1 MRFNFNKFSNR
12 EQILAISFIILTFIL
27 VLISVI
33 SWLNNK
39 NQSLEKE
46 NQNIISRLNYIE
58 SIPSSISSNRNLFS
72 DSISILV
79 NSTSKEKN
87 IQIDRTQPLN
97 DNSIMVW
104 VNEVNF
110 IDLYDWMILM
120 GEQGGE
126 IEKMNIRKSKQ
137 NKVNAQISAL
147 NAVSVVSD
155 AVSNSENIVLVSI
168 SYERTRFIIE
178 VQTNSYDQLQ
188 EYVDLVNSMGLSVNL
203 GASRRV
209 NNFIQGEISIN
220 AF

>member
-12 EQILAISFIILTFIL
+12 EQIFIFGLIILIFIS

-33 SWLNNK
+33 SWLNTK

-58 SIPSSISSNRNLFS
+58 SIPSYISSNRNLYS
-72 DSISILV
+72 DNISILV

-97 DNSIMVW
+97 DDSMMVW

-110 IDLYDWMILM
+110 IDLYNWMILM

-126 IEKMNIRKSKQ
+126 IEKMNVRKSKKD
-137 NKVNAQISAL
+137 KVNAQIS
-147 NAVSVVSD
+147 
-155 AVSNSENIVLVSI
+155 VLLK
-168 SYERTRFIIE
+168 
-178 VQTNSYDQLQ
+178 TN
-188 EYVDLVNSMGLSVNL
+188 
-203 GASRRV
+203 
-209 NNFIQGEISIN
+209 
-220 AF
+220 

>member
-12 EQILAISFIILTFIL
+12 EQILVISFIILTFIL

-137 NKVNAQISAL
+137 NKVNAQISIL
-147 NAVSVVSD
+147 
-155 AVSNSENIVLVSI
+155 LK
-168 SYERTRFIIE
+168 
-178 VQTNSYDQLQ
+178 TN
-188 EYVDLVNSMGLSVNL
+188 
-203 GASRRV
+203 
-209 NNFIQGEISIN
+209 
-220 AF
+220 

>member
-87 IQIDRTQPLN
+87 IQIDRTQPLY

-137 NKVNAQISAL
+137 NKVNAQISIL
-147 NAVSVVSD
+147 
-155 AVSNSENIVLVSI
+155 LK
-168 SYERTRFIIE
+168 
-178 VQTNSYDQLQ
+178 TN
-188 EYVDLVNSMGLSVNL
+188 
-203 GASRRV
+203 
-209 NNFIQGEISIN
+209 
-220 AF
+220 

>member
-97 DNSIMVW
+97 DDSIMVW

-137 NKVNAQISAL
+137 NKVNAQISIL
-147 NAVSVVSD
+147 
-155 AVSNSENIVLVSI
+155 LK
-168 SYERTRFIIE
+168 
-178 VQTNSYDQLQ
+178 TN
-188 EYVDLVNSMGLSVNL
+188 
-203 GASRRV
+203 
-209 NNFIQGEISIN
+209 
-220 AF
+220 